1 MTEVGTEK
9 RVTWAELLFDLVFVF
24 AVTQV
29 SHLLHDHH
37 SWSGVGHAL
46 VVFVPIYWVWVG
58 TTVHANTH
66 DVDNAGDRLGVFAM
80 GAASLFMALAVPY
93 AYQDRGVLLGAGY
106 WAARLILAALVFR
119 GWRNIPIN
127 TFSVAAC
134 VTGPLMLAGGL
145 AEGDVRLGLWTA
157 AAIIDL
163 LTPRL
168 VRRRLMSV
176 RFEPHHLPE
185 RFGLFLIIALG
196 ESVVAIGGVA
206 VDEPVTASSLLAVT
220 AAYAL
225 ICALWWVYFSFASD
239 AMRHALDI
247 ARVQT
252 DVVRGVL
259 AYGHLLFLGGIIAV
273 AVGLSE
279 VVAHPV
285 THLHLDAAA
294 LLFGGTALYLV
305 TFAWNRWRMFRVF
318 GWGRAAAGLA
328 AALLLPLALVTP
340 AVVAVLTLVGVLVVL
355 NVAEAVAV
363 RRRTRQATA

>member
-1 MTEVGTEK
+1 MTEAAAEK
-9 RVTWAELLFDLVFVF
+9 RVTWSELFFDLVFVF

-29 SHLLHDHH
+29 SHLLHEHH

-58 TTVHANTH
+58 TSVHANTH
-66 DVDNAGDRLGVFAM
+66 DVDNTADRLGVFGM

-93 AYQDRGVLLGAGY
+93 AYEDRGLLLGGAY
-106 WAARLILAALVFR
+106 WAARLVLAVLVFR

-127 TFSVAAC
+127 TFSVSAC

-145 AEGDVRLGLWTA
+145 VEGSARLWLWTA
-157 AAIIDL
+157 AAAIDL

-168 VRRRLMSV
+168 VRRRLMAV

-196 ESVVAIGGVA
+196 ESVVAVGGVA
-206 VDEPVTASSLLAVT
+206 VDEPLTAARLLAVT

-225 ICALWWVYFSFASD
+225 ACALWWVYFSFASD

-252 DVVRGVL
+252 DVVRNVL
-259 AYGHLLFLGGIIAV
+259 AYGHLLLLGSVIAV
-273 AVGLSE
+273 AVALAE
-279 VVAHPV
+279 AVAHPAE
-285 THLHLDAAA
+285 HLHLYPAA
-294 LLFGGTALYLV
+294 LLCGGTAVYLI
-305 TFAWNRWRMFRVF
+305 TFAWNRWQMFRVF

-328 AALLLPLALVTP
+328 AALLLPLALLTP
-340 AVVAVLTLVGVLVVL
+340 AVVAVLALVAVLVVL
-355 NVAEAVAV
+355 NVAEAVTV
-363 RRRTRQATA
+363 RRRNARAAV